1 MDKVQKSILNANF
14 AVEEDST
21 EPVAEMNRAL
31 HGSTIEAAP
40 VEEAL
45 PVEEPV
51 KKSSKKKTE
60 EVTETVEDEN
70 REDNN

>member
-1 MDKVQKSILNANF
+1 MDKLHKAVLNANF
-14 AVEEDST
+14 AVEETPT
-21 EPVAEMNRAL
+21 EPVAETNRAL
-31 HGSTIEAAP
+31 HGSTMEAVP

-60 EVTETVEDEN
+60 EVVETVEDEN
-70 REDNN
+70 REDSN